1 VVAPMPEETIV
12 IVTDD
17 IATPTERVRGW
28 QEEVRGRLALK
39 EVELNVADL
48 ERKMASFLQMV
59 GRLFQQA
66 ERQVEPRT
74 GMQLDEVE
82 LSVEIGG
89 KGEIKLVAG
98 GEVSGK
104 GAIKLKFKRSDVK

>member
-1 VVAPMPEETIV
+1 MTEDTIV
-12 IVTDD
+12 IITSDV
-17 IATPTERVRGW
+17 AAPVEGVRGW
-28 QEEVRGRLALK
+28 PEEVRGRLK
-39 EVELNVADL
+39 EVELDASDL

-59 GRLFQQA
+59 ARLFQQA
-66 ERQVEPRT
+66 EQQVVPRSR
-74 GMQLDEVE
+74 MQLDEVE

-104 GAIKLKFKRSDVK
+104 GAIKLKFKRSGVE

>member
-1 VVAPMPEETIV
+1 MTEETIV
-12 IVTDD
+12 VVTDD
-17 IATPTERVRGW
+17 IAVPGETVRGW
-28 QEEVRGRLALK
+28 ANETRFGLK

-48 ERKMASFLQMV
+48 ERKMNAFLQMV
-59 GRLFQQA
+59 GRLFQHADQ
-66 ERQVEPRT
+66 QVEPRS
-74 GMQLDEVE
+74 GMQLEEVE
-82 LSVEIGG
+82 LAVEIGG

>member
-1 VVAPMPEETIV
+1 MTEETIV
-12 IVTDD
+12 IITDD
-17 IATPTERVRGW
+17 LAAPAEGVRGW
-28 QEEVRGRLALK
+28 QDEVRGRLALK
-39 EVELNVADL
+39 EVELNVSDL

-59 GRLFQQA
+59 SRLFQQA
-66 ERQVEPRT
+66 EQQVEPRS

-98 GEVSGK
+98 GEVNGK
-104 GAIKLKFKRSDVK
+104 GSIKLKFKRSGEK